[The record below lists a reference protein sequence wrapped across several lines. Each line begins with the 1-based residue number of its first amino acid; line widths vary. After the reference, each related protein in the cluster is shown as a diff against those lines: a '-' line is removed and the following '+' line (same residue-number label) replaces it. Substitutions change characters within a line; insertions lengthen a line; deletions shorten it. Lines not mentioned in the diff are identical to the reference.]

1 MSQILLNSNLLTLL
15 VATDVATVVTYNGY
29 SAFLV
34 PINNLARRYAGI
46 RALLGGTEKKKK
58 KKKKKKSILYSDDPL
73 TMTSTRFRMIGVA
86 LFVVALSALEAYQ
99 WDGGPE
105 DKAKIKACVG
115 GSASFAWSF
124 VTGLGETMLGRDWW
138 FQAPSKDKG
147 TKIATYKGKHFY
159 ATDNTRVDFL
169 PNAGLSLRFAR
180 PQDSGNYSVQVKLQQ
195 ANSSL
200 ASVWRTVTLSVTDR
214 PPATQDGALRLT
226 LSNAVRDDVTED
238 WTLQLHCGQFVDLGH
253 PPVDVVWKTPSGEVR
268 KSSYRDNGTFVL
280 SLSSPV
286 QGGSYSCHLPPSAPA
301 ARCLTATS
309 LRKAAAQLYV
319 GNKDVRLSFLE
330 ARQREIEQVNK
341 DQNGTIEDMMQVIKD
356 QIGII
361 EDMMQVHKDQNGT
374 IEDMMQVNKDQAMQL
389 QEQGLHLNQTISE
402 MTQQCIMRARNT
414 SCVDWLSL
422 DPLSGLRTVCL
433 SGEPVTVYC
442 DQTTDNGGWIVFQ
455 RRMDASVD
463 FFRDWTDYRNGFG
476 DLEGNFWLGLD
487 KLHRL
492 TTSQRYELRVD
503 LFQWNGTKGSATYS
517 GFYVEDVSHKFTL
530 RFDSFT
536 GGNAGDSLSFHRG
549 QQFSTKDRD
558 HDTVSG
564 RSCAQ
569 HFHGAWWYKS
579 CLQSN
584 LNGDYSAPKGDGLN
598 WKTFGGRNDVSMKFT
613 EMKFRPM

>member
-1 MSQILLNSNLLTLL
+1 
-15 VATDVATVVTYNGY
+15 
-29 SAFLV
+29 
-34 PINNLARRYAGI
+34 
-46 RALLGGTEKKKK
+46 
-58 KKKKKKSILYSDDPL
+58 
-73 TMTSTRFRMIGVA
+73 MTSTRFQMIGVA

-138 FQAPSKDKG
+138 FQAPGKDKG
-147 TKIATYKGKHFY
+147 TQIASYIGKHFY

-214 PPATQDGALRLT
+214 PLATQDDALRLT

-268 KSSYRDNGTFVL
+268 NSSYRDNGTFVL

-341 DQNGTIEDMMQVIKD
+341 DQNG
-356 QIGII
+356 II
-361 EDMMQVHKDQNGT
+361 EDMMQVNKDQNGT
-374 IEDMMQVNKDQAMQL
+374 IEDMMQVNKDHANLFQHQAMQL
-389 QEQGLHLNQTISE
+389 QEQGQNLNQTILE
-402 MTQQCIMRARNT
+402 LTTQCILRNRNT
-414 SCVDWLSL
+414 SSCVDWLSL

-433 SGEPVTVYC
+433 SGELVTVYC

-463 FFRDWTDYRNGFG
+463 FFRGWTDYRNGFG

-503 LFQWNGTKGSATYS
+503 LHLWNTTKGSATYR
-517 GFYVEDVSHKFTL
+517 GFYVEDVSHNFAL
-530 RFDSFT
+530 RLDRFT
-536 GGNAGDSLSFHRG
+536 GGNAGDSLSEHRG

-558 HDTVSG
+558 HDTRDSTN
-564 RSCAQ
+564 CAQ
-569 HFHGAWWYKS
+569 KYHGAWWYKP
-579 CLQSN
+579 CHQSN
-584 LNGDYSAPKGDGLN
+584 LNGDYKTSSSAPKHDGVS
-598 WKTFGGRNDVSMKFT
+598 WHTFGGGGDVSMKFT
-613 EMKFRPM
+613 EMKIGPM

>member
-1 MSQILLNSNLLTLL
+1 
-15 VATDVATVVTYNGY
+15 
-29 SAFLV
+29 
-34 PINNLARRYAGI
+34 
-46 RALLGGTEKKKK
+46 
-58 KKKKKKSILYSDDPL
+58 
-73 TMTSTRFRMIGVA
+73 MTSTRFRMIGVA

-341 DQNGTIEDMMQVIKD
+341 DQNGTIEDMMQV
-356 QIGII
+356 
-361 EDMMQVHKDQNGT
+361 
-374 IEDMMQVNKDQAMQL
+374 NKDQAMQL

>member
-1 MSQILLNSNLLTLL
+1 
-15 VATDVATVVTYNGY
+15 
-29 SAFLV
+29 
-34 PINNLARRYAGI
+34 
-46 RALLGGTEKKKK
+46 
-58 KKKKKKSILYSDDPL
+58 
-73 TMTSTRFRMIGVA
+73 MTSTRFQMIGVA

-138 FQAPSKDKG
+138 FQAPGKDKR
-147 TKIATYKGKHFY
+147 TQIATYKGKHFY

-180 PQDSGNYSVQVKLQQ
+180 PQDSGNYSVQVKLEQ

-214 PPATQDGALRLT
+214 PPATQDDALRLT

-268 KSSYRDNGTFVL
+268 NSSYRDNGTFVL

-319 GNKDVRLSFLE
+319 DNKDVRLSFLE

-341 DQNGTIEDMMQVIKD
+341 DQNGTIEDMMQV
-356 QIGII
+356 
-361 EDMMQVHKDQNGT
+361 
-374 IEDMMQVNKDQAMQL
+374 NKDQANLLQHQTMQL
-389 QEQGLHLNQTISE
+389 QELGLYLNQTISE
-402 MTQQCIMRARNT
+402 LTKQCSMRARK

-422 DPLSGLRTVCL
+422 DPQSGLRTVCV

-455 RRMDASVD
+455 RRTNASVD

-487 KLHRL
+487 KLHKL

-503 LFQWNGTKGSATYS
+503 LHKWDGTKGYATYS
-517 GFYVEDVSHKFTL
+517 GFYVDDVSHNFAL

-536 GGNAGDSLSFHRG
+536 GGNAGDSLSYHRG

-558 HDTVSG
+558 HDTRNSK
-564 RSCAQ
+564 CAQ
-569 HFHGAWWYKS
+569 RFHGAWWYNN
-579 CLQSN
+579 CHHSN
-584 LNGDYSAPKGDGLN
+584 LNGEYHTSSGAGVI
-598 WKTFGGRNDVSMKFT
+598 WHTFGGHIIKFT
-613 EMKFRPM
+613 EMKIRPM